1 MWSYDGGIGM
11 DIDRR
16 PSVLIVD
23 DEKMTRVLLAK
34 MIEDI
39 GYEPWLCDGTKEAF
53 EQLNKELPD
62 LIVSDVAMPEMDGYT
77 FCELVKKE
85 PRTRDIPFIFV
96 SAIISNNEKIKGLK
110 LGAVDYI
117 TKPYIKEEV
126 QIRIQ
131 THMKLRQMQEQ
142 MEQNNYQLNV
152 MVKKQM
158 QTIENAKKTSL
169 IALAKVTE
177 GNMIIT
183 TENHLEN
190 VSYNSRMLA
199 QALAFTHKYENRI
212 SDRFIEL
219 IETASMIHDIGKIA
233 VPPAILDKP
242 GDLTEEEQKEM
253 RLHPEYGKR
262 IFDEVFRD
270 MKEDE
275 FMSMAR
281 NVVMYHHERFD
292 GTGYPYGLK
301 GEEIPL
307 EARIVA
313 IVDVYDALRSEKVY
327 KRAYT
332 LEEARERM
340 DTIYKG
346 YFEPDIVDVFWK
358 VEKQLKK
365 GK

>member
-1 MWSYDGGIGM
+1 M
-11 DIDRR
+11 DLEKR
-16 PSVLIVD
+16 PTVLIVD
-23 DEKMTRVLLAK
+23 DEKMTRVLLAN
-34 MIEDI
+34 MIEGI
-39 GYEPWLCDGTKEAF
+39 GYEPWLCSGTKEAF

-77 FCELVKKE
+77 FCELIKKE
-85 PRTRDIPFIFV
+85 PRTKDIPFIFV
-96 SAIISNNEKIKGLK
+96 SAVISNNEKIRGLK

-131 THMKLRQMQEQ
+131 SHMKLRQMQEQ
-142 MEQNNYQLNV
+142 LEQNNYQLNV
-152 MVKKQM
+152 MIKKQM
-158 QTIENAKKTSL
+158 KAIENAKKTAL
-169 IALAKVTE
+169 VALAKVTE

-190 VSYNSRMLA
+190 ISYNSRILA
-199 QALAFTHKYENRI
+199 QALAFTHKYENRV

-219 IETASMIHDIGKIA
+219 IEAASMIHDIGKIA
-233 VPPAILDKP
+233 VSPAILDKP
-242 GDLTEEEQKEM
+242 GELTQAEMEEM
-253 RLHPEYGKR
+253 HLHPVHGKR

-270 MKEDE
+270 MEEDA

-281 NVVMYHHERFD
+281 NIVMYHHERFD
-292 GTGYPYGLK
+292 GKGYPYGLK
-301 GEEIPL
+301 GEDIPL

-313 IVDVYDALRSEKVY
+313 IVDVYDTLRSEKCY
-327 KRAYT
+327 KPEYS
-332 LEEARERM
+332 LEEAKERM
-340 DTIYKG
+340 NTIYEG
-346 YFEPDIVDVFWK
+346 YFDPDIVEVFWM

>member
-1 MWSYDGGIGM
+1 MEKN
-11 DIDRR
+11 
-16 PSVLIVD
+16 PTVLIVD

-39 GYEPWLCDGTKEAF
+39 GYEPLLCSGTKEAF
-53 EQLNKELPD
+53 EYLNKELPD
-62 LIVSDVAMPEMDGYT
+62 MIVSDVAMPDMDGYT

-85 PRTRDIPFIFV
+85 PKTKDIPFIFV
-96 SAIISNNEKIKGLK
+96 SAVISNNEKIKGLR

-126 QIRIQ
+126 QIRIR
-131 THMKLRQMQEQ
+131 THMKLRMMQEQ
-142 MEQNNYQLNV
+142 LEQNNYQLNV
-152 MVKKQM
+152 MIKKQM
-158 QTIENAKKTSL
+158 QTIENAKKTAL
-169 IALAKVTE
+169 VALAKVTE
-177 GNMIIT
+177 GNLIIT

-190 VSYNSRMLA
+190 ISYNSKMLA
-199 QALAFTHKYENRI
+199 QALAFTHKFENQI

-219 IETASMIHDIGKIA
+219 IETASMIHDVGKIA
-233 VPPAILDKP
+233 IPQAILDKP
-242 GDLTEEEQKEM
+242 EELNEQEIEQM
-253 RLHPEYGKR
+253 QLHPLYGKH
-262 IFDEVFRD
+262 IFEEVFRD
-270 MKEDE
+270 MEEDE
-275 FMSMAR
+275 FIIMAR

-313 IVDVYDALRSEKVY
+313 LVDVYDTLRSEKCY
-327 KRAYT
+327 KQEYT
-332 LEEARERM
+332 LEEAKERM

-346 YFEPDIVDVFWK
+346 YFDPDILKIFWM
-358 VEKQLKK
+358 VEKRLKK

>member
-1 MWSYDGGIGM
+1 
-11 DIDRR
+11 
-16 PSVLIVD
+16 
-23 DEKMTRVLLAK
+23 
-34 MIEDI
+34 
-39 GYEPWLCDGTKEAF
+39 
-53 EQLNKELPD
+53 
-62 LIVSDVAMPEMDGYT
+62 MPEMDGYT

-85 PRTRDIPFIFV
+85 PRTKDIPFIFV

-327 KRAYT
+327 KQAYT

>member
-1 MWSYDGGIGM
+1 M
-11 DIDRR
+11 DTEKR
-16 PSVLIVD
+16 PTILIVD

-34 MIEDI
+34 MIEGI
-39 GYEPWLCDGTKEAF
+39 GYEPLLCDGAKEAL

-77 FCELVKKE
+77 FCEHIKKE
-85 PRTRDIPFIFV
+85 PRTKDIPFIFV
-96 SAIISNNEKIKGLK
+96 SAVISDKEKIKGLK

-131 THMKLRQMQEQ
+131 THMKLRHMQEQ
-142 MEQNNYQLNV
+142 LEQNNYQLNV
-152 MVKKQM
+152 MIQKQM
-158 QTIENAKKTSL
+158 QAIENAKKTAL
-169 IALAKVTE
+169 VALAKVTE
-177 GNMIIT
+177 GNLIIT

-190 VSYNSRMLA
+190 ISYNSRILA

-233 VPPAILDKP
+233 IPPTILEKP

-253 RLHPEYGKR
+253 HLHPEYGKR

-270 MKEDE
+270 MEEDA

-313 IVDVYDALRSEKVY
+313 IVDVYDTLRSEKCY
-327 KRAYT
+327 KPEYS
-332 LEEARERM
+332 LEEAKKRM

-346 YFEPDIVDVFWK
+346 WFDPDIEKVFWLI
-358 VEKQLKK
+358 EKQLKK

>member
-1 MWSYDGGIGM
+1 
-11 DIDRR
+11 
-16 PSVLIVD
+16 
-23 DEKMTRVLLAK
+23 
-34 MIEDI
+34 
-39 GYEPWLCDGTKEAF
+39 
-53 EQLNKELPD
+53 

-85 PRTRDIPFIFV
+85 PRTKDIPFIFV

-327 KRAYT
+327 KQAYT

>member
-1 MWSYDGGIGM
+1 M
-11 DIDRR
+11 DTEKR
-16 PSVLIVD
+16 PTVLIVD
-23 DEKMTRVLLAK
+23 DEKMTRVLLGK
-34 MIEDI
+34 IIEGI
-39 GYEPWLCDGTKEAF
+39 GYEPWLCSGAKEAF
-53 EQLNKELPD
+53 EQLNKEVPD

-77 FCELVKKE
+77 FCELIKKE
-85 PRTRDIPFIFV
+85 PKTRDIPLIFV
-96 SAIISNNEKIKGLK
+96 SAVISNNEKIKGLK

-142 MEQNNYQLNV
+142 LEQNNYQLNV
-152 MVKKQM
+152 MIKKQM
-158 QTIENAKKTSL
+158 QTIENAKKTAL
-169 IALAKVTE
+169 VALAKVTE

-190 VSYNSRMLA
+190 ISYNSRMLA

-219 IETASMIHDIGKIA
+219 IEIASMIHDIGKIA
-233 VPPAILDKP
+233 IPQAILEKP
-242 GDLTEEEQKEM
+242 GELNAEELEEM
-253 RLHPEYGKR
+253 HMHPMYGKR

-270 MKEDE
+270 MEEDA

-313 IVDVYDALRSEKVY
+313 IVDVYDTLRSEKCY
-327 KRAYT
+327 KPEYS
-332 LEEARERM
+332 LEEAKKRM
-340 DTIYKG
+340 NTVYKG
-346 YFEPDIVDVFWK
+346 YFDPDVEEVFWMI
-358 VEKQLKK
+358 EKQLKK